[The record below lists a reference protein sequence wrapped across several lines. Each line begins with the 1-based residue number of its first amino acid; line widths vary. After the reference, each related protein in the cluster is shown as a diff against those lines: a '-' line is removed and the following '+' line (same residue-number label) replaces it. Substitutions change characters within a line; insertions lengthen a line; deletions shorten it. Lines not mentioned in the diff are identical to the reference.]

1 MNHENMWNTLKAGIM
16 EKVDNKTL
24 DASAHEAYLR
34 VLTDMTRI
42 ETEEYAK
49 SQKAG
54 TEKSAEY
61 TVKQDI
67 LGNVDIKAPFL
78 EKSARELFRHITGHK
93 VIDSLEELES
103 EMQKRKG
110 KAPFSDQEP
119 IVVDNKVEIPK
130 HIWDEANVRGIRIAR
145 FGVDII
151 GGGGTQKGIFVDKGF
166 FHDVSGSVK

>member
-1 MNHENMWNTLKAGIM
+1 MNHENMWNTLKTGIM

-24 DASAHEAYLR
+24 DESVHETYMR
-34 VLTDMTRI
+34 ILTDMTRI

-67 LGNVDIKAPFL
+67 FGNVDIKAPLL
-78 EKSARELFRHITGHK
+78 EKSARELFRCITGYEI
-93 VIDSLEELES
+93 IDSLEKLES

-110 KAPFSDQEP
+110 KTPFPNQEP
-119 IVVDNKVEIPK
+119 IVVDDKVDIPE
-130 HIWDEANVRGIRIAR
+130 HIWNEARVRGIRIAR
-145 FGVDII
+145 FGVDVVSIDEI
-151 GGGGTQKGIFVDKGF
+151 PKGIFVDKGI
-166 FHDVSGSVK
+166 FHGTFGSKK